1 MQQNSPLSAMEP
13 QGRSRPDRYLPD
25 GADQYGV
32 TITSQPDAGLLNL
45 RTTAKAELFR
55 SALGMS
61 LPQTPNTVT
70 NAGTRLAV
78 WLSPDEYLLMVEDEQ
93 TDQVTHALSSVLAG
107 QHYALST
114 ISDALAV
121 YQLEGKA
128 VREVLSKG
136 CSVDLHRSAF
146 SAGQSFQS
154 RLGHAGITCIC
165 TAENSITLICRY
177 SFSDYVETWLKDSA
191 TEYGYCLNKK

>member
-13 QGRSRPDRYLPD
+13 QGSSRPDSYLPD

-55 SALGMS
+55 SAVGMT

-78 WLSPDEYLLMVEDEQ
+78 WLGPDEYLLMVEDEQ

-107 QHYALST
+107 QHYALNT

-136 CSVDLHRSAF
+136 CSVDLHSSAF

-165 TAENSITLICRY
+165 TAESSITLICRY
-177 SFSDYVETWLKDSA
+177 SFSDYVETWLKDAA